1 MYHNK
6 EEKKDTL
13 QTEDLLLEVMGRLK
27 LETTLIW
34 PLV

>member
-13 QTEDLLLEVMGRLK
+13 QTEDLLLEVMGRFK
-27 LETTLIW
+27 LETAFIW
-34 PLV
+34 PMV